1 MIFVVLA
8 IIALVLLAGVL
19 LFASSK
25 RRDADVAISE
35 VSSETLRRDRARVK
49 ASAGAAALEGGV
61 TGRDL
66 EKTTA
71 LEQRRGGDLELPGT
85 DADIEPWVEPDPEVI
100 GVARRQFLNRAII
113 AVMGLNL
120 GGFGLAVI
128 AQLWPGESE
137 GFGSA
142 ISVGNLTDVIGEI
155 RSNNGFLYRPEGRMW
170 ITEFP
175 ASALEKAAPV
185 YAGTTAWPGIE
196 AGVKAIFQKCPHLG
210 CRVPECGSS
219 QFFECPCHGS
229 VYNRVGEKR
238 GGPAPRGMDFFG
250 MSVEGG
256 VLTVDTG
263 DIIFGPDIGVDSTGQ
278 EREGPSCL
286 GASTHA

>member
-1 MIFVVLA
+1 MIYVVLA
-8 IIALVLLAGVL
+8 IIALVVLAAFGV
-19 LFASSK
+19 FAASR
-25 RRDADVAISE
+25 RRDADVAIGE
-35 VSSETLRRDRARVK
+35 VSGETLRRDRERVK
-49 ASAGAAALEGGV
+49 ASVGAVAQESGLS
-61 TGRDL
+61 GREL

-71 LEQRRGGDLELPGT
+71 IEQRKGDIAIPGSN
-85 DADIEPWVEPDPEVI
+85 ADVEPWVAPDPEVI

-113 AVMGLNL
+113 AVFGLNL
-120 GGFGLAVI
+120 GGFGLAVL

-142 ISVGNLTDVIGEI
+142 IRVGALPDVLGEI
-155 RSNNGFLYRPEGRMW
+155 STNNGFLYRPEGRMW

-185 YAGTTAWPGIE
+185 YGDTTAWAGMQ

-219 QFFECPCHGS
+219 QYFECPCHGS
-229 VYNRVGEKR
+229 FYNRVGEKR

-250 MSVEGG
+250 MSVADG

-286 GASTHA
+286 GASSH

>member
-1 MIFVVLA
+1 MIYLILA
-8 IIALVLLAGVL
+8 ITALVLLGGL
-19 LFASSK
+19 GIFAASR
-25 RRDADVAISE
+25 RRDADIAIGE
-35 VSSETLRRDRARVK
+35 VSAETVRRDRARVK
-49 ASAGAAALEGGV
+49 ASVGAAAEQSGI
-61 TGRDL
+61 TGREL

-71 LEQRRGGDLELPGT
+71 IEQRKGDIELAGG
-85 DADIEPWVEPDPEVI
+85 DADIEPWFAPDPEVI

-113 AVMGLNL
+113 ALFGLNL

-142 ISVGNLTDVIGEI
+142 IRVGSIPDVLSQITA
-155 RSNNGFLYRPEGRMW
+155 NNGFLYRPEGRMW

-185 YAGTTAWPGIE
+185 YGDTTAWPGIQ
-196 AGVKAIFQKCPHLG
+196 AGVKAIYQKCPHLG

-219 QFFECPCHGS
+219 QYFECPCHGS
-229 VYNRVGEKR
+229 FYNRVGEKR

-263 DIIFGPDIGVDSTGQ
+263 DIIGGPDLGVNTTGQ

-286 GASTHA
+286 GASSH

>member
-8 IIALVLLAGVL
+8 IIALVLLAGIL
-19 LFASSK
+19 LFAASR
-25 RRDADVAISE
+25 RRDADSAISE
-35 VSSETLRRDRARVK
+35 VSTETRRRDRDRVK
-49 ASAGAAALEGGV
+49 ASVAAAAVEGEV
-61 TGRDL
+61 SGRDL

-71 LEQRRGGDLELPGT
+71 IEQRKGDLVAAGQF
-85 DADIEPWVEPDPEVI
+85 ADVEPWVEPDPEVI

-113 AVMGLNL
+113 AVLGLNL
-120 GGFGLAVI
+120 TGFGLAII
-128 AQLWPGESE
+128 AQLWPGASE
-137 GFGSA
+137 GFGST
-142 ISVGNLTDVIGEI
+142 IRVGSIPDVLAEI
-155 RSNNGFLYRPEGRMW
+155 TANNGFLYRPEGRMW

-185 YAGTTAWPGIE
+185 YGGTTAWPGIE

-219 QFFECPCHGS
+219 QYFECPCHGS
-229 VYNRVGEKR
+229 FYNRVGEKR

-256 VLTVDTG
+256 VLSVDTG

-286 GASTHA
+286 GASSHA